1 LTIGQEGFTLYIEK
15 MWGVFYMV
23 MSIPVLLISILLFFV
38 LSFGI
43 GFLANML
50 FRTTWF
56 MVVIYPLLIVMI
68 VDKISTVKYFTNT
81 TVAFETLKTNLLAV
95 GTGDIVILTAGLVGA
110 IMSGV
115 VILSLRK
122 NGYQM
127 F

>member
-1 LTIGQEGFTLYIEK
+1 MG
-15 MWGVFYMV
+15 

-38 LSFGI
+38 LAFGI

-68 VDKISTVKYFTNT
+68 VDKISTVEYFTKT
-81 TVAFETLKTNLLAV
+81 MAAFETLKTNLLLV
-95 GTGDIVILTAGLVGA
+95 GMGDIIILSSGLVGA

>member
-1 LTIGQEGFTLYIEK
+1 
-15 MWGVFYMV
+15 MA
-23 MSIPVLLISILLFFV
+23 MSLPVVLISVLLFFV
-38 LSFGI
+38 LMFGI

-56 MVVIYPLLIVMI
+56 MVVIYPIIVIMI

-81 TVAFETLKTNLLAV
+81 AKAFSILKTNLM
-95 GTGDIVILTAGLVGA
+95 LVGMGDVIILSSGLIGA
-110 IMSGV
+110 ILSGV

>member
-1 LTIGQEGFTLYIEK
+1 MG
-15 MWGVFYMV
+15 

-38 LSFGI
+38 LAFGI

-56 MVVIYPLLIVMI
+56 MVVIYPIIIVMI
-68 VDKISTVKYFTNT
+68 VDKINTTKYFTQT
-81 TVAFETLKTNLLAV
+81 ADAFSILKTNLLAV
-95 GTGDIVILTAGLVGA
+95 GMGDVVILSSGLVGA

>member
-1 LTIGQEGFTLYIEK
+1 
-15 MWGVFYMV
+15 

-38 LSFGI
+38 LAFGI

-68 VDKISTVKYFTNT
+68 VDKISTVNYFTHT
-81 TVAFETLKTNLLAV
+81 AAALHTLKTNLLAV
-95 GTGDIVILTAGLVGA
+95 GTGDVIILTAGLVGA